1 MKYENRKI
9 FPKRSGRNSP
19 SMMDNIKLFEEKK
32 VCTFVRNQKLI
43 CFMKPIAEQIPVY
56 SLHNFSSPERKS
68 QQFQVEVFDAKR
80 HFSVKYPH
88 RHDFFEVL
96 YLQKGSGYHVIDGN
110 KYEIKPPCVF
120 FMSPGQAHK
129 LELSQ
134 DVEGYIFIFTADF
147 YLLNRSNQNS
157 LIEFP
162 FFYTIHQD
170 NPPLILKDESDIRFL
185 DVLFRQSIDEID
197 QSGDHILEMLRSI
210 LDLILTTC
218 ATRYPVNENLLNKG
232 KGQILVKKFFHL
244 IEENNHKN
252 LSLSDYANK
261 IGVTANHLT
270 QTVKVLTGKTSLQII
285 KTKQLL
291 EIKRLLVHTNMN
303 ISEIAN
309 QLNFEDQSY
318 FSKFFKRETGLTPL
332 QYRRGAL
339 R

>member
-1 MKYENRKI
+1 MKQ
-9 FPKRSGRNSP
+9 P
-19 SMMDNIKLFEEKK
+19 
-32 VCTFVRNQKLI
+32 
-43 CFMKPIAEQIPVY
+43 AEQLPVY
-56 SLHNFSSPERKS
+56 SLHNFSSPERKN

-96 YLQKGSGYHVIDGN
+96 YLQKGSGVHVIDGN

-134 DVEGYIFIFTADF
+134 DIEGYIFIFTADF
-147 YLLNRSNQNS
+147 YLLNQSNQNS

-170 NPPLILKDESDIRFL
+170 NPPLLLNNEDDICFL
-185 DVLFRQSIDEID
+185 GTLFRQGIAEIK
-197 QSGDHILEMLRSI
+197 QSGEHIPAMLHSI
-210 LDLILTTC
+210 LDLILITC
-218 ATRYPVNENLLNKG
+218 AARYPVNENLLNKG

-244 IEENNHKN
+244 IEENHQKN
-252 LSLSDYANK
+252 ISLGDYAGL

-270 QTVKVLTGKTSLQII
+270 QTVKILTGKTSLQII
-285 KTKQLL
+285 KAKQLL
-291 EIKRLLVHTNMN
+291 EIKRLLVHTGLNV
-303 ISEIAN
+303 SEIAR

-332 QYRRGAL
+332 QYRGEAIR
-339 R
+339 

>member
-1 MKYENRKI
+1 MK
-9 FPKRSGRNSP
+9 SP
-19 SMMDNIKLFEEKK
+19 
-32 VCTFVRNQKLI
+32 
-43 CFMKPIAEQIPVY
+43 AEQIPVY

-134 DVEGYIFIFTADF
+134 DIEGYIFIFTADF

-170 NPPLILKDESDIRFL
+170 NPPLLLQNETDIRFL
-185 DVLFRQSIDEID
+185 ETLFRQSIAEIN
-197 QSGDHILEMLRSI
+197 QSGDHILDILRSI
-210 LDLILTTC
+210 LDLILITC
-218 ATRYPVNENLLNKG
+218 SARYPVNENLLNKG

-244 IEENNHKN
+244 IEENNQKN
-252 LSLSDYANK
+252 LSLSDYANI

-270 QTVKVLTGKTSLQII
+270 QTVKVLTGKTSQQII
-285 KTKQLL
+285 KAKQLL
-291 EIKRLLVHTNMN
+291 EIKRLLVHTNLN

-332 QYRRGAL
+332 QYRGEAFLQPAKLPIEQRP
-339 R
+339 

>member
-1 MKYENRKI
+1 MKQ
-9 FPKRSGRNSP
+9 SA
-19 SMMDNIKLFEEKK
+19 DQL
-32 VCTFVRNQKLI
+32 
-43 CFMKPIAEQIPVY
+43 PVY

-96 YLQKGSGYHVIDGN
+96 YLMKGSGYHVIDGN

-134 DVEGYIFIFTADF
+134 DIEGYIFIFTADF
-147 YLLNRSNQNS
+147 YLLNRINQDS

-170 NPPLILKDESDIRFL
+170 NPPLLLDNESDIRFL
-185 DVLFRQSIDEID
+185 ETLFMQGIAEID
-197 QSGDHILEMLRSI
+197 HYAGHILPMLRSI

-218 ATRYPVNENLLNKG
+218 AARYPVNENLLNKG

-244 IEENNHKN
+244 IEENKQKN
-252 LSLSDYANK
+252 LSLSEYAGI

-285 KTKQLL
+285 KAKQLL
-291 EIKRLLVHTNMN
+291 EIKRLLVHTNLN
-303 ISEIAN
+303 VSEIAN

-332 QYRRGAL
+332 QYRGEAMR
-339 R
+339 